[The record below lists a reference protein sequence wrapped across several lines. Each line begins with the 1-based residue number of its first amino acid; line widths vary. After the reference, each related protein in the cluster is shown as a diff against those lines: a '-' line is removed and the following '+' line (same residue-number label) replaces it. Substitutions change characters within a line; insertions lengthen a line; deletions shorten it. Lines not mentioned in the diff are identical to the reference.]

1 MQFGR
6 VDGVVVPVETP
17 EGPGLRLIVSLE
29 TGSRLT
35 VVREETLRP
44 VRPLEDSAALSWHAD
59 QWTQETIG
67 IELALEGWEVVSGGE
82 APDLE
87 PGALAR
93 SASYV
98 VRRLGPG

>member
-6 VDGVVVPVETP
+6 VDGIVVLVETP
-17 EGPGLRLIVSLE
+17 EGPGLRLTVSLE

-44 VRPLEDSAALSWHAD
+44 VRSLEDPTALTWHAD

-67 IELALEGWEVVSGGE
+67 VELAIEGWEVVSGGE
-82 APDLE
+82 VPDPE

-93 SASYV
+93 SAMYV
-98 VRRLGPG
+98 VRHLGPT